1 MSGHRGT
8 GRESG
13 ACSVYWLSVII
24 GWGKSGRETGCEK
37 KTARMKENKKSI
49 TLRKRLQDLREI
61 RWREESSVETAP
73 RALSNRS
80 RQPHPQYPLPPGL
93 QKTNQNED
101 QPEWGTAPQQTGR
114 GQKQQER
121 AALAGGLAI
130 QHPHIPAALLPSVQ
144 LPLEVS
150 TGQAVKITCSHCGT
164 APFCARVCTSVS
176 KEAMLGVSNSV
187 RLSPDSFCES

>member
-1 MSGHRGT
+1 MDTTLSAMPSSGLKVNVRSQRHWERKWGMFGILT
-8 GRESG
+8 FSYYK
-13 ACSVYWLSVII
+13 SV

-93 QKTNQNED
+93 QKTNQNEG
-101 QPEWGTAPQQTGR
+101 QPSSRQVGARSSRKEQHWLVGWPYSTPTSQQ
-114 GQKQQER
+114 
-121 AALAGGLAI
+121 
-130 QHPHIPAALLPSVQ
+130 PCC
-144 LPLEVS
+144 PL
-150 TGQAVKITCSHCGT
+150 
-164 APFCARVCTSVS
+164 
-176 KEAMLGVSNSV
+176 SNS
-187 RLSPDSFCES
+187 P